1 METNAANWKS
11 MVLNYGSIMGTIVTF
26 IVCTFNG
33 IIGSCIFGKDVN

>member
-1 METNAANWKS
+1 
-11 MVLNYGSIMGTIVTF
+11 MVLNYGSIGGTIITF